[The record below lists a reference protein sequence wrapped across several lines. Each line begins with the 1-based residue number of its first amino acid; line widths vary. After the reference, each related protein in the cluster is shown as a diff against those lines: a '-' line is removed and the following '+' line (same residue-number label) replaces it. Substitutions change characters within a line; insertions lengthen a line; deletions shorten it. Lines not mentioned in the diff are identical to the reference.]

1 MSEWLEKPIRALLSD
16 SFAGEWGG
24 PPNRQPAH
32 VLRATDIDD
41 DGHIRSDGAA
51 RSIPQGVLNAK
62 RLIDG
67 DLILEASGG
76 STDRPVGRVAYFD
89 RGADRTHYLSSNFFK
104 TLRPAGGVA
113 PRYLFWKLHWFH
125 KQPTILSLQQQ
136 TTGIINLKF
145 QDYLDTH
152 LNVPEERA
160 EQSAI
165 ARILDTLDTQIE
177 KTQALIA
184 KLEQVKEGL
193 LHDLLT
199 RGVDENG
206 ELRPSAEEAP
216 ELYKASALGL
226 IPREWEAS
234 TVEKAFSVASGITLG
249 AHRVPLRHPRKYL
262 RVANV
267 QRNRISLDDV
277 LTLEATDAEVA
288 NLGLR
293 VGDLLIVEGHASS
306 YEIGRCAMVNRAAAG
321 MLFQNHLFRLRPY
334 YLNPTFGLLWMNST
348 HVRNYWRREAA
359 TSSGLNTI
367 NRAKLSKVLV
377 ATPSQHEQGRIIQK
391 VGTIDARIATE
402 TAGLR
407 KCVRKKAGLMDDLL
421 TGRVRVTPLLDS

>member
-1 MSEWLEKPIRALLSD
+1 M
-16 SFAGEWGG
+16 
-24 PPNRQPAH
+24 
-32 VLRATDIDD
+32 LRATDIDD

-152 LNVPEERA
+152 LSVPEQRA

-177 KTQALIA
+177 RTQALIA

-216 ELYKASALGL
+216 ELYKESALGL
-226 IPREWEAS
+226 IPNAW
-234 TVEKAFSVASGITLG
+234 SVVALGDCAEVVSGITLSSKTQTSNG
-249 AHRVPLRHPRKYL
+249 ILVPYL

-267 QRNRISLDDV
+267 QDGHIDLSDLKHIRVSVAELQSLRLQPGDV
-277 LTLEATDAEVA
+277 LMNEGGDFDKLGRGAVWAGQVQDCIHQNHVFRVRTDPSRLNPDFLAAFAASQIGKRFFIRASKQSTNLASINSTQLKGMPVAAAPMAEQ
-288 NLGLR
+288 LI
-293 VGDLLIVEGHASS
+293 IVERIRS
-306 YEIGRCAMVNRAAAG
+306 
-321 MLFQNHLFRLRPY
+321 
-334 YLNPTFGLLWMNST
+334 MNGVSQR
-348 HVRNYWRREAA
+348 HQDSLKA
-359 TSSGLNTI
+359 
-367 NRAKLSKVLV
+367 LSLCK
-377 ATPSQHEQGRIIQK
+377 S
-391 VGTIDARIATE
+391 
-402 TAGLR
+402 
-407 KCVRKKAGLMDDLL
+407 GLMDDLL
-421 TGRVRVTPLLDS
+421 TGRVRVTSLLDPQETLATV